1 MDCDCGEIPTN
12 RVRLLSFARARQT
25 VSESVS
31 ALQAG
36 CLSSSFW
43 TRLQRHM
50 SSRTLLLLLERAR
63 RPSASVL
70 GRDYLL
76 VTSAVSCLHSASR
89 WLLRPARPGR
99 ARGESVREAIVD
111 GMGARFPVLSGRK
124 RSVAGAGL
132 SGARFC
138 LRGASWQSRV
148 CEQWLE
154 GASERLDGRAF

>member
-1 MDCDCGEIPTN
+1 MSVVFVLDA
-12 RVRLLSFARARQT
+12 FAASYELQDVAVAVRARQT
-25 VSESVS
+25 AFRVGS
-31 ALQAG
+31 G
-36 CLSSSFW
+36 K
-43 TRLQRHM
+43 
-50 SSRTLLLLLERAR
+50 
-63 RPSASVL
+63 
-70 GRDYLL
+70 DYLL

>member
-1 MDCDCGEIPTN
+1 MDCDCGEIPAN

-76 VTSAVSCLHSASR
+76 VISAVSCLHSCVPVAAASR
-89 WLLRPARPGR
+89 ASRESPGR
-99 ARGESVREAIVD
+99 VRSGGYRRWYGSALPRLVWEEEERRRSGAVGSAFLSPGSVVAVQSVRA
-111 GMGARFPVLSGRK
+111 
-124 RSVAGAGL
+124 VAG
-132 SGARFC
+132 RC
-138 LRGASWQSRV
+138 Q
-148 CEQWLE
+148 
-154 GASERLDGRAF
+154 